1 MSIRPKEN
9 FSIEYRCKNI
19 LDNTNQW
26 EEDPRPLAAPC
37 WGGDCLS
44 NLSILPSPGVHLS
57 KSVHMDTRGGKV
69 RPGPGL
75 SLQGG
80 EDTQRY
86 WLQVPSDTDCT
97 MVLVNYWKIYI
108 KYSTFKYVLEV
119 FHATSFTFSGNS
131 GGPNVRRLIHPITVA
146 ECNDKL

>member
-1 MSIRPKEN
+1 MLPSRHFTQSPYLKWPPCRLQCSAGINEDLLGQKVLSKRRRHFLWRMVDIYLPIY
-9 FSIEYRCKNI
+9 IEVKI
-19 LDNTNQW
+19 LANTNQW
-26 EEDPRPLAAPC
+26 QEDPRPLAAPC

-86 WLQVPSDTDCT
+86 WLKVSSDIDCSV
-97 MVLVNYWKIYI
+97 VL
-108 KYSTFKYVLEV
+108 
-119 FHATSFTFSGNS
+119 FSD
-131 GGPNVRRLIHPITVA
+131 I
-146 ECNDKL
+146 